1 VARESLIRRAA
12 RVLRRDGPG
21 ALVLAVLRHTVYQR
35 VNLIEH
41 ELTGEIPVVRCE
53 VPFQV
58 RRLAARTSTPTA
70 NSDPGSSPAEIEHR
84 LERGSVCYV
93 AWHAGRIVSGAWYH
107 AGEAWIEDVD
117 RRFDLG
123 ADTVYSYDAHTVPE
137 LRGRRVTPARSSIA
151 LADLRDSGF
160 RRGVAFV
167 VPGNRAGD
175 RSRVRSGRRRFGVA
189 GYLHLGLA
197 RIEFVRTRGR
207 QAQWHLRW
215 LLSPGD
221 RRREPPPLESGA
233 PLTG

>member
-1 VARESLIRRAA
+1 M
-12 RVLRRDGPG
+12 
-21 ALVLAVLRHTVYQR
+21 AVLRHTVYQR
-35 VNLIEH
+35 VDLIEH
-41 ELTGEIPVVRCE
+41 ELTDEIPVVRSE
-53 VPFQV
+53 LPFQV
-58 RRLAARTSTPTA
+58 TRLGREDIDAYCRYRPGTS
-70 NSDPGSSPAEIEHR
+70 PGEIVRR

-93 AWHAGRIVSGAWYH
+93 AWHSGRIVSGAWYH

-117 RRFDLG
+117 RRFELT

-167 VPGNRAGD
+167 LPGNRAGD
-175 RSRVRSGRRRFGVA
+175 RSRVRSGWRRFGVA

-207 QAQWHLRW
+207 QAQWRLRW
-215 LLSPGD
+215 LLSRAP
-221 RRREPPPLESGA
+221 RRSQLPPLESGA
-233 PLTG
+233 PLTS